1 MVQILGSL
9 NTGSVISGENEILQ
23 TVFLRI
29 LDMGITASFL
39 IAAVLGVR
47 LVFRNMP
54 VKFRFIL
61 WILAGIRLIF
71 PYSIESAFS
80 LVPVRTHLDTAVIHQ
95 GNLRMEEGIAVING
109 PVSQHVPQHEL
120 LAENSVNPPLA
131 LVIDI
136 CSKIWALGVIAMAVA
151 MIYSWLRLRW
161 RLATAVPQEV
171 QLPAGFLAGKRKPV
185 SETDVQGCSCV
196 KIYRCAQTGSPFLFG
211 LIHPKIYVPY
221 TVSDK
226 DIPYVVMHECVHR
239 QRRDYLVKPAGYLLL
254 SCYWF
259 HPLVWIAFIWMC
271 RDMEAACDEAVIHK
285 IGMQCKKEYSR
296 ALLSCSI
303 KKQRITACPLS
314 FGEPDVKKRVKNVLA
329 YKKPAALAIVSAAAV
344 CMIIILCFMTQKEQS
359 GQHMDKNQAI
369 ETIGS
374 GKETE
379 KISESKGQEIAAEM
393 LEGEGASQSASYE
406 NGEVSK
412 GEDIITEQPVG
423 EADMHAVFID
433 DYFPNPHE
441 EQSDL
446 VMEADLDKDGNPEK
460 IVMTSLGYNGG
471 DGGYKLEVFRI
482 KDGTEEKISLPDNY
496 IEETGFPFEM
506 EWTGREAVL
515 TMPKGETILLT
526 EQQILENSRRNDT
539 EQFLKKQ
546 MDAGGLDLT
555 YPSDAVS
562 GFTVAEDAKDHKTVL
577 IVKQYLMGYGGH
589 ADCFGYAV
597 ACLKLRPDNQWE
609 TDYLYMQKQ

>member
-47 LVFRNMP
+47 LLFRNMP
-54 VKFRFIL
+54 VKFRFVL
-61 WILAGIRLIF
+61 WILAGIRLVF
-71 PYSIESAFS
+71 PYSMESAFS
-80 LVPVRTHLDTAVIHQ
+80 LVPGRTHLDTAVIHP
-95 GNLRMEEGIAVING
+95 GNLRMEERIAVING
-109 PVSQHVPQHEL
+109 PVSQYVPQHEL
-120 LAENSVNPPLA
+120 LAGNSANPPFA

-136 CSKIWALGVIAMAVA
+136 CAGIWAMGVIVMAVA

-161 RLATAVPQEV
+161 RLAAAVPQEV

-271 RDMEAACDEAVIHK
+271 RDMEAACDEAVIQK
-285 IGMQCKKEYSR
+285 LGMQCKKEYSR

-303 KKQRITACPLS
+303 KMQRITACPLS

-379 KISESKGQEIAAEM
+379 KISESKGQ
-393 LEGEGASQSASYE
+393 
-406 NGEVSK
+406 
-412 GEDIITEQPVG
+412 DIITEQPVE
-423 EADMHAVFID
+423 EADMHAAFID

-482 KDGTEEKISLPDNY
+482 KDGIEEKISLPDNY

-515 TMPKGETILLT
+515 TMPKGETILFK

-539 EQFLKKQ
+539 EEYLKKQ
-546 MDAGGLDLT
+546 MDAGGLSLT

>member
-71 PYSIESAFS
+71 PYSVESAFS

-285 IGMQCKKEYSR
+285 LGMQCKKEYSR

-393 LEGEGASQSASYE
+393 LAGEAASQSASYE

-515 TMPKGETILLT
+515 TMPKGETILFT

>member
-1 MVQILGSL
+1 MVKILGSL

-47 LVFRNMP
+47 LLFRNMP
-54 VKFRFIL
+54 VKFRFVL
-61 WILAGIRLIF
+61 WILAGIRLVF
-71 PYSIESAFS
+71 PYSMESAFS
-80 LVPVRTHLDTAVIHQ
+80 LVPGRTHLDTAVIHP

-109 PVSQHVPQHEL
+109 PVSQYVPQHEL
-120 LAENSVNPPLA
+120 LAGNSANPPFA

-136 CSKIWALGVIAMAVA
+136 CAGIWAMGVIVMAVA

-161 RLATAVPQEV
+161 RLAAAVPQEV
-171 QLPAGFLAGKRKPV
+171 QLPAGFLAGKRKHV
-185 SETDVQGCSCV
+185 SETDVQGCPCV

-271 RDMEAACDEAVIHK
+271 RDMEAACDEAVIQK
-285 IGMQCKKEYSR
+285 LGMQCKKEYSR

-303 KKQRITACPLS
+303 KMQRITACPLS

-344 CMIIILCFMTQKEQS
+344 CMIMILCFMTQKEQS

-379 KISESKGQEIAAEM
+379 KISESKGQ
-393 LEGEGASQSASYE
+393 
-406 NGEVSK
+406 
-412 GEDIITEQPVG
+412 DIITEQPVE

-460 IVMTSLGYNGG
+460 IVMTSLRYNGG

-482 KDGTEEKISLPDNY
+482 KDGIEEKISLPDNY

-515 TMPKGETILLT
+515 TMPKGETILFT

-539 EQFLKKQ
+539 EEYLKKQ
-546 MDAGGLDLT
+546 MDAGGLSLT

>member
-54 VKFRFIL
+54 VKFRFVL

-71 PYSIESAFS
+71 PYSVESAFS

-136 CSKIWALGVIAMAVA
+136 CTKIWALGVIAMAVA

-285 IGMQCKKEYSR
+285 LGMQCKKEYSR

-515 TMPKGETILLT
+515 TMPKGETILFK

-539 EQFLKKQ
+539 EQYLKKQ